1 MSYTPRAGSVAEAAI
16 KFIEKSGSARSA
28 DIARA
33 IGAEQK
39 NISSTLQPAIDNGV
53 LVACDV
59 VVPGSPPQKEYR
71 IGGGMAAPKFRDF
84 SVNPAKRPPRPESAP
99 PAAAT
104 EAPAAQAGKRE
115 ERNAALAKSLHVSQ
129 AVAAK
134 ISFPGGR
141 RQRVLD
147 LLKSASAPMST
158 GQIAEQ
164 LQIKPQSA
172 IDVLTRAIKDGVA
185 DYTKEGHARFYFLI
199 GAPGA
204 PENDRSTAPESQ
216 QNAAKSQPAAAK
228 RSQKIPRNIHE
239 GTPASPLKHFRCGL
253 YSGGALRLEGDID
266 QDGDSF
272 TLDPDQT
279 RDLVGYLH
287 RQEVLQ

>member
-1 MSYTPRAGSVAEAAI
+1 MSYTPKAGSVAEAAI
-16 KFIEKSGSARSA
+16 KFIEKSGSARSG

-33 IGAEQK
+33 IGVEQK
-39 NISSTLQPAIDNGV
+39 SISPSLQAAIDNGV

-59 VVPGSPPQKEYR
+59 VVPGKPPQKEYR

-84 SVNPAKRPPRPESAP
+84 SVNPEKRPPRPESV
-99 PAAAT
+99 
-104 EAPAAQAGKRE
+104 APA
-115 ERNAALAKSLHVSQ
+115 
-129 AVAAK
+129 
-134 ISFPGGR
+134 
-141 RQRVLD
+141 
-147 LLKSASAPMST
+147 
-158 GQIAEQ
+158 
-164 LQIKPQSA
+164 
-172 IDVLTRAIKDGVA
+172 
-185 DYTKEGHARFYFLI
+185 
-199 GAPGA
+199 
-204 PENDRSTAPESQ
+204 NDRSPAGESQ
-216 QNAAKSQPAAAK
+216 QSAAKSQPAAAK

-253 YSGGALRLEGDID
+253 YSDGALRLEGDID